1 MARSISHPFQ
11 GVPKTLN
18 GLPITGLI
26 TSLITVLMIS
36 LAGCSIPKN
45 ATYDQQ
51 PDDQIIVSVV
61 FSAPRPSS
69 EEAISPL
76 DPAVAFPPLADS
88 LAVIDQLT
96 DDLAKLTDQAIMDH
110 ASQRDLDVL
119 VIDAAPALNPM
130 PSDQGQMALSD
141 IASFQATTAVQ
152 CLGSVCSGV
161 VLNGTSDV
169 AINLHNLQAQVI
181 NLFASDASGRYVL
194 SGDLHRDIVYD
205 HLQSLAQ
212 ADMVLTVDR
221 SVYFMDEA
229 AGLFINKDLA
239 KTGVLEGG
247 FDLRHH
253 ETGTTLIGDLTN

>member
-51 PDDQIIVSVV
+51 PDDQQIVSVV
-61 FSAPRPSS
+61 LTSPRLSS

-119 VIDAAPALNPM
+119 VIDVAPELNPM
-130 PSDQGQMALSD
+130 PSDQGRMAFSD

-152 CLGSVCSGV
+152 CLGGVCSGV

-221 SVYFMDEA
+221 SVYSWMRRR
-229 AGLFINKDLA
+229 GCLST
-239 KTGVLEGG
+239 KTWPKQACWKVVL
-247 FDLRHH
+247 
-253 ETGTTLIGDLTN
+253 TSATTRPAPP